1 MSTPTNLQV
10 RRMRPDDL
18 DAFDRLHD
26 GCEDG
31 GWCRCVAWWVPSWQG
46 FGDRTA
52 EDNRALRAELFARGE
67 HDGYLA
73 FQGDEPVGWCQ
84 VGLRDRLGKLASQ
97 YELEPDPATW
107 AITCFKVIPL
117 CRRAGVATRL
127 LEAVLE
133 DLPSRGALR
142 VEAFPRRTED
152 EDPMELWTGPM
163 ALFARAGFHVVHDD
177 PTRPV
182 LAMSLGERPLVGRT
196 VGSPLGPLVLTASD
210 AGLRMLEFPGRAGEG
225 AAPGDSP
232 HLDLLEHELA
242 AYFRGD
248 LRRFT
253 VPLDL
258 RGTTFQVKV
267 WRALLRIPYGTTTSY
282 GDLARS
288 LGWPGA
294 FRAVGGANGANRIA
308 VVVPCHRVVRADG
321 GLGGYGGGTSR
332 KRWLLDLELGQ
343 PALPLG

>member
-1 MSTPTNLQV
+1 MSDSHPFEI
-10 RRMRPDDL
+10 RRLGPGDL

-46 FGDRTA
+46 FGDRSA
-52 EDNRALRAELFARGE
+52 EANRTLRADLFARGDY
-67 HDGYLA
+67 DGYLA
-73 FQGDEPVGWCQ
+73 FQGGEPVGWCQ
-84 VGLRDRLGKLASQ
+84 VGPRDRLAKLASQ
-97 YELEPDPATW
+97 YELESDPATW

-117 CRRAGVATRL
+117 CRRAGVATKL

-152 EDPMELWTGPM
+152 DDAMELWTGPM

-177 PTRPV
+177 ATRPV
-182 LAMSLGERPLVGRT
+182 LAKQLAERPLVART
-196 VGSPLGPLVLTASD
+196 VGSPVGPLVLAASD
-210 AGLRMLEFPGRAGEG
+210 VGIRMLEFPGRAGE
-225 AAPGDSP
+225 PLPDGDSL
-232 HLDLLEHELA
+232 HLDLLEAELA
-242 AYFRGD
+242 GYFRGE

-258 RGTTFQVKV
+258 RGTPFQVKV
-267 WRALLRIPYGTTTSY
+267 WRALLRIPYGVTTSY
-282 GDLARS
+282 GALARS
-288 LGWPGA
+288 LGWPGS

-308 VVVPCHRVVRADG
+308 IVVPCHRVVRADG
-321 GLGGYGGGTSR
+321 GLGGYGGGTPR
-332 KRWLLDLELGQ
+332 KQWLLDLEGGQ
-343 PALPLG
+343 VGLPLG

>member
-1 MSTPTNLQV
+1 MSNTSSFEI
-10 RRMRPDDL
+10 RRLGPEDL
-18 DAFDRLHD
+18 AAFDRLHE

-46 FGDRTA
+46 FGDRPA
-52 EDNRALRAELFARGE
+52 ETNRALRAELFARGDY
-67 HDGYLA
+67 DGYLA
-73 FQGDEPVGWCQ
+73 FQGGEPVGWCQ
-84 VGLRDRLGKLASQ
+84 VGPRDRLAKLVNQ
-97 YELEPDPATW
+97 YELEPDPASW

-152 EDPMELWTGPM
+152 DDPMELWTGPM

-177 PTRPV
+177 PLRPV
-182 LAMSLGERPLVGRT
+182 LALQLGERPLVGRT
-196 VGSPLGPLVLTASD
+196 VDSPLGPLVLTASD
-210 AGLRMLEFPGRAGEG
+210 LGIRMLEFPDRAVEPARGGES
-225 AAPGDSP
+225 AL
-232 HLDLLEHELA
+232 LDLLEQELA
-242 AYFRGD
+242 AYFRGE

-258 RGTTFQVKV
+258 RGTPFQVKV
-267 WRALLRIPYGTTTSY
+267 WRALLSIPYGATTTY
-282 GDLARS
+282 GGLARK

-308 VVVPCHRVVRADG
+308 IVVPCHRVIRADG
-321 GLGGYGGGTSR
+321 GLGGFGGGTSR
-332 KRWLLDLELGQ
+332 KQWLLDLEGGQ
-343 PALPLG
+343 VGLPLG